1 MSNILWLASYPKSGN
16 TWVRAFL
23 ANLIAGG
30 SEPLPLAE
38 LSNYCRDEAL
48 PDLYTSIAGQPSTEL
63 DTAQLCALRPQVHAR
78 IADSQPGTVL
88 VKTHNMN
95 GSFEGYPLHNPDV
108 SAGAVYVV
116 RNPLDV
122 VLSMT
127 YHFGLTLDEAIER
140 LGSEELATQNDDLF
154 VTQILGSW
162 STHVASWADMAGPDI
177 VVVRYE
183 DMLEKPIK
191 AFGKIAGLAGMGN
204 NRKRLERA
212 IQYSSFQNLSRLE
225 RRDGFVEVSDKTKR
239 FFRKGRANQ
248 WREVLDRNQV
258 SRIVNA
264 HREQMARFKYIPRG
278 Y

>member
-23 ANLIAGG
+23 ANLIANG
-30 SEPLPLAE
+30 SGPLPLAE
-38 LSNYCRDEAL
+38 LPNYCKDECL
-48 PDLYTSIAGQPSTEL
+48 PESYTAVSGQPSTEL
-63 DTAQLCALRPQVHAR
+63 GASQLCALRAQVHAR
-78 IADSQPGTVL
+78 IAASEPGTVL

-95 GSFEGYPLHNPDV
+95 GSFEGHALHNPAV

-127 YHFGLTLDEAIER
+127 YHFGLSVDEAIDR
-140 LGSEELATQNDDLF
+140 LGSEELATENDELF

-162 STHVASWADMAGPDI
+162 STHVASWTDKAGPDI

-191 AFGKIAGLAGMGN
+191 VFTKIASLVGLGD
-204 NRKRLERA
+204 NRKRVERA
-212 IQYSSFQNLSRLE
+212 IKHSSFQNLSKLE
-225 RRDGFVEVSDKTKR
+225 RRDGFSEVSDKTKR

-248 WREVLDRNQV
+248 WREGLDCDQV
-258 SRIVNA
+258 ARVVNG
-264 HREQMARFKYIPRG
+264 HREQMARFKYIPHG

>member
-23 ANLIAGG
+23 ANLIADGP
-30 SEPLPLAE
+30 EPLPLAE
-38 LSNYCRDEAL
+38 LPNYCKDEAL

-63 DTAQLCALRPQVHAR
+63 DAARLCALRPQVHAR
-78 IADSQPGTVL
+78 IAASQPGTVL
-88 VKTHNMN
+88 VKTHNLN
-95 GSFEGYPLHNPDV
+95 GSFEGHALHNPDV

-127 YHFGLTLDEAIER
+127 YHFGLGIDEAIER
-140 LGSEELATQNDDLF
+140 LGSEELATQNDELF

-162 STHVASWADMAGPDI
+162 STHVASWADMAGPEI
-177 VVVRYE
+177 VVVRFE

-191 AFGKIAGLAGMGN
+191 AFGKIAGLAGLGDD
-204 NRKRLERA
+204 RKRLQRA
-212 IQYSSFQNLSRLE
+212 IKNSSFQNLSRLE
-225 RRDGFVEVSDKTKR
+225 RRDGFIEVSDKTKR

-248 WREVLDRNQV
+248 WREVLDRDQV

-264 HREQMARFKYIPRG
+264 HREQMARFKYIPHG

>member
-23 ANLIAGG
+23 ANLIADG
-30 SEPLPLAE
+30 SDPLPLAE

-48 PDLYTSIAGQPSTEL
+48 PDLYTAISGQPSTEL
-63 DTAQLCALRPQVHAR
+63 DATQLCALRPRVHAR
-78 IADSQPGTVL
+78 IAASQPGTVL

-95 GSFEGYPLHNPDV
+95 GSFEGHPLHNPDV

-122 VLSMT
+122 ALSMT
-127 YHFGLTLDEAIER
+127 YHFGLGIDEAIDR
-140 LGSEELATQNDDLF
+140 LASEELATGNDELF

-183 DMLEKPIK
+183 DMLEKPLK
-191 AFGKIAGLAGMGN
+191 AFGKIAGLVGLGD

-212 IQYSSFQNLSRLE
+212 IQFSSFQNLSRLE
-225 RRDGFVEVSDKTKR
+225 RRDGFSEVSDKTKR

-248 WREVLDRNQV
+248 WREALDRDQV

-264 HREQMARFKYIPRG
+264 HREQMARFKYVPHG

>member
-23 ANLIAGG
+23 ANLIADG
-30 SEPLPLAE
+30 SGPLPLAE
-38 LSNYCRDEAL
+38 LSNYCKDEAL

-63 DTAQLCALRPQVHAR
+63 DVAQLCALRPQVHAR
-78 IADSQPGTVL
+78 IAASQPGTVL
-88 VKTHNMN
+88 VKTHNLN
-95 GSFEGYPLHNPDV
+95 GSFEGHALQNPNV

-127 YHFGLTLDEAIER
+127 YHFGLDIDQAIER
-140 LGSEELATQNDDLF
+140 LESEELATQNDELF

-162 STHVASWADMAGPDI
+162 STHVASWADMAGPEI

-191 AFGKIAGLAGMGN
+191 AFGKIAGLAGFGG

-212 IQYSSFQNLSRLE
+212 IRHSSFQNLSRLE
-225 RRDGFVEVSDKTKR
+225 RRDGFIEVSDKTKR

-248 WREVLDRNQV
+248 WREVLDRDQV

-264 HREQMARFKYIPRG
+264 HREQMARFKYIPSG

>member
-23 ANLIAGG
+23 ANLIADG

-38 LSNYCRDEAL
+38 LSNYCMDEAL
-48 PDLYTSIAGQPSTEL
+48 PDFYTSIAGEPSTEL
-63 DTAQLCALRPQVHAR
+63 DAARLCALRPQVHAQ
-78 IADSQPGTVL
+78 IAASQPGTVL
-88 VKTHNMN
+88 VKTHNMH
-95 GSFEGYPLHNPDV
+95 GSFEGHALHNPHV
-108 SAGAVYVV
+108 SVGAVYVV

-127 YHFGLTLDEAIER
+127 YHFGLDLDQAIES
-140 LGSEELATQNDDLF
+140 LGSEELATQNDELF

-162 STHVASWADMAGPDI
+162 SMHVASWADKAGPNI
-177 VVVRYE
+177 LVVRYE

-191 AFGKIAGLAGMGN
+191 AFGKIAGLAGLGG

-212 IQYSSFQNLSRLE
+212 IKYSSFQSLSRLE
-225 RRDGFVEVSDKTKR
+225 RRDGFIEVSDKTKR

-248 WREVLDRNQV
+248 WRKVLDRDQV

>member
-23 ANLIAGG
+23 ANLIADGTG
-30 SEPLPLAE
+30 PLPLAE
-38 LSNYCRDEAL
+38 LPKYCRDEAL
-48 PDLYTSIAGQPSTEL
+48 PDLYTDIAGQPSSEL
-63 DTAQLCALRPQVHAR
+63 DATRLCALRPQVHAR
-78 IADSQPGTVL
+78 IAASQPGTVL

-95 GSFEGYPLHNPDV
+95 GSFEGHALHNPAV
-108 SAGAVYVV
+108 SVGAVYVV

-127 YHFGLTLDEAIER
+127 YHFGLSIDEAIDR
-140 LGSEELATQNDDLF
+140 LGSEELATGNDELF

-162 STHVASWADMAGPDI
+162 STHVASWANMADPAI
-177 VVVRYE
+177 LVVRYG
-183 DMLEKPIK
+183 DMLEKPSK
-191 AFGKIAGLAGMGN
+191 TFAKIAGLVGLGD

-212 IQYSSFQNLSRLE
+212 IQHSSFQNLARLE
-225 RRDGFVEVSDKTKR
+225 RRDGFSEVSDKTKR

-248 WREVLDRNQV
+248 WREALDREQV
-258 SRIVNA
+258 ARVVTD
-264 HREQMARFKYIPRG
+264 HREQMARFKYIPQG